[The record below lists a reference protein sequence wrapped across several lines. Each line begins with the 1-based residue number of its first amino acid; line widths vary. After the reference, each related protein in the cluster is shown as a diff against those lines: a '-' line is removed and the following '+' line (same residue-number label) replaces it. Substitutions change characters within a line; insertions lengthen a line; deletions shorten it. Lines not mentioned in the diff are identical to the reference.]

1 MGYFTYESDR
11 TIKIEKQIEEEINK
25 VENLRQAMDLLVK
38 IQTDFLAMY
47 DNLATTTD
55 HWERIAKRSTELSKE
70 VERLRER
77 NKILFMDYQTLLAKY
92 KTVLEILEN
101 KDKEDEQTN
110 NSNDNN

>member
-1 MGYFTYESDR
+1 MGYFTYDSDR
-11 TIKIEKQIEEEINK
+11 TIKIGEKIEEEINK

-38 IQTDFLAMY
+38 IQTDFLGMY

-55 HWERIAKRSTELSKE
+55 HWEKIAKRSTELSKE

-92 KTVLEILEN
+92 RTVLEILEN
-101 KDKEDEQTN
+101 KDTKDEQTDYC
-110 NSNDNN
+110 NDNN